1 MWDLAKTGGKERYKC
16 GGRKRATLCVR
27 ADWTQ
32 DSRANLEVMVEKLK
46 LETVLQNLPY
56 PFSVIGDNKVHNEC
70 AGNICHN
77 IFAEEAFLLRLQPWQ
92 CWSLI
97 TGRMPTMRSTYL
109 FLTGTISINLMSSE
123 VGAAKSNEFA
133 DIEDNEFT

>member
-1 MWDLAKTGGKERYKC
+1 
-16 GGRKRATLCVR
+16 
-27 ADWTQ
+27 
-32 DSRANLEVMVEKLK
+32 MVAELK
-46 LETVLQNLPY
+46 LETVLQNFPY
-56 PFSVIGDNKVHNEC
+56 PFSVIGDNNEC